1 MTTRKIPAGYQSK
14 LDLLQTEQA
23 IKKVKDYFESNLA
36 EELNLIRVSAP
47 ILVKEGNGINDN
59 LNGVERI
66 VSFDALDVKDTQIQ
80 VVQSLA
86 KWKRL
91 ALAKYGIGLGKG
103 LYTDMNAIRRDEIL
117 SNLHSLY
124 VDQWD
129 WEKVITKEQ
138 RNVQILQAEVR
149 KIYNVLRS
157 TEIYLNDF
165 FPELKPSLPLNIH
178 FITTQELEDQY
189 PDLTPK
195 QREDI
200 VAKEYGAVFISQIGG
215 ALKSGNKH
223 DGRSPDYDDWTLNGD
238 IVLWNPTLEM
248 AFEVSSMGIRV
259 DEEALKKQLKLA
271 GAEDREKLEFHQAIL
286 NGEVPYTIGGGIGQ
300 SRLCMFYLQKA
311 HIGEVQVS
319 IWNDEILQSCRDA
332 NIQLL

>member
-1 MTTRKIPAGYQSK
+1 MKREIPAGYKSK

-47 ILVKEGNGINDN
+47 ILVKEGNGVNDN

-66 VSFDALDVKDTQIQ
+66 VSFDALDIKDTQIQ

-138 RNVQILQAEVR
+138 RNVQTLQAEVR

-165 FPELKPSLPLNIH
+165 FPELTPSLPLNIH

-189 PDLTPK
+189 PELTPK
-195 QREDI
+195 QREDQ
-200 VAKEYGAVFISQIGG
+200 VAKKYGAVFISQIGG

-223 DGRSPDYDDWTLNGD
+223 DGRSPDYDDWLLNGD
-238 IVLWNPTLEM
+238 IVLWNSTLEM

-259 DEEALKKQLKLA
+259 DEETLQKQLKLA
-271 GAEDREKLEFHQAIL
+271 GAEDRAHLEFHQAIL
-286 NGEVPYTIGGGIGQ
+286 NKEVPYTIGGGIGQ
-300 SRLCMFYLQKA
+300 SRLCMFFLQKA

-319 IWNDEILQSCRDA
+319 IWNEEILQSCRDA

>member
-1 MTTRKIPAGYQSK
+1 MKREIPAGYKSK

-66 VSFDALDVKDTQIQ
+66 VSFDALDIKDTQIQ

-138 RNVQILQAEVR
+138 RNVQTLQAEVR

-165 FPELKPSLPLNIH
+165 FPELTPSLPLNIH

-189 PDLTPK
+189 PELTPK
-195 QREDI
+195 QREDL
-200 VAKEYGAVFISQIGG
+200 VAKKYGAVFISQIGG

-238 IVLWNPTLEM
+238 IVLWNSTLEM
-248 AFEVSSMGIRV
+248 AFEVSSMGVRV
-259 DEEALKKQLKLA
+259 DEEALKQQLILA
-271 GAEDREKLEFHQAIL
+271 GAEDRIQLEFHQAIL

-300 SRLCMFYLQKA
+300 SRLCMFFLQKA

-319 IWNDEILQSCRDA
+319 IWNEEILQTCRDA

>member
-1 MTTRKIPAGYQSK
+1 MTRKIPAGYKSK

-59 LNGVERI
+59 LNGVDRM
-66 VSFDALDVKDTQIQ
+66 VSFDALDIKDTQIQ

-138 RNVQILQAEVR
+138 RNVQTLQAEVR

-165 FPELKPSLPLNIH
+165 FPELKPSLPMNIH
-178 FITTQELEDQY
+178 FVTTQELEDQY
-189 PDLTPK
+189 PELTPK

-215 ALKSGNKH
+215 ELKSGSKH

-259 DEEALKKQLKLA
+259 DEEALKQQLKLA
-271 GAEDREKLEFHQAIL
+271 GAEDRAQLEFHQGIL
-286 NGEVPYTIGGGIGQ
+286 NREVPYTIGGGIGQ
-300 SRLCMFYLQKA
+300 SRLCMFFLQKA

-319 IWNDEILQSCRDA
+319 IWNEEILQVCRDA

>member
-1 MTTRKIPAGYQSK
+1 MTIRKIPAGYQSK
-14 LDLLQTEQA
+14 LNLLQTELA

-47 ILVKEGNGINDN
+47 ILVKAGTGINDN
-59 LNGVERI
+59 LNGVERM
-66 VSFDALDVKDTQIQ
+66 VSFDALDVKDTDIQ

-117 SNLHSLY
+117 SNLHSMY

-129 WEKVITKEQ
+129 WEKVISKEQ
-138 RNVQILQAEVR
+138 RNVQTLQAEVR

-165 FPELKPSLPLNIH
+165 FPALKPSLPMNIH
-178 FITTQELEDQY
+178 FVTTQELEDQY
-189 PDLTPK
+189 PHLTPK
-195 QREDI
+195 EREDI

-215 ALKSGNKH
+215 TLKSGNKH
-223 DGRSPDYDDWTLNGD
+223 DGRSPDYDDWNLNGD
-238 IVLWNPTLEM
+238 IVLWNPTLEI

-259 DEEALKKQLKLA
+259 DEETLLKQLMIA
-271 GAEDREKLEFHQAIL
+271 GAEEREQLEFHQAIL
-286 NGEVPYTIGGGIGQ
+286 NEEVPYTMGGGIGQ
-300 SRLCMFYLQKA
+300 SRLCMFFLQKA

-319 IWNDEILQSCRDA
+319 IWNEEILQSCKEA

>member
-1 MTTRKIPAGYQSK
+1 MTRKIPAGYKSK

-66 VSFDALDVKDTQIQ
+66 VSFDALDIEDTQIQ

-91 ALAKYGIGLGKG
+91 ALAKYGIGLGRG

-138 RNVQILQAEVR
+138 RNVQTLKAEVR

-165 FPELKPSLPLNIH
+165 FPELTPSLPMNIH
-178 FITTQELEDQY
+178 FVTTQELEDQF
-189 PDLTPK
+189 PELTPK
-195 QREDI
+195 QREDK

-215 ALKSGNKH
+215 ALKSGSKH

-259 DEEALKKQLKLA
+259 DEEALKQQLILA
-271 GAEDREKLEFHQAIL
+271 GAEDRMKLEFHQAIL

-300 SRLCMFYLQKA
+300 SRLCMFFLQKA

-319 IWNDEILQSCRDA
+319 IWNEEILQSCRDA

>member
-1 MTTRKIPAGYQSK
+1 MIRKIPVGYKSK

-66 VSFDALDVKDTQIQ
+66 VSFDALDIKDTQIQ

-124 VDQWD
+124 VD
-129 WEKVITKEQ
+129 
-138 RNVQILQAEVR
+138 
-149 KIYNVLRS
+149 
-157 TEIYLNDF
+157 
-165 FPELKPSLPLNIH
+165 
-178 FITTQELEDQY
+178 
-189 PDLTPK
+189 
-195 QREDI
+195 
-200 VAKEYGAVFISQIGG
+200 
-215 ALKSGNKH
+215 
-223 DGRSPDYDDWTLNGD
+223 
-238 IVLWNPTLEM
+238 
-248 AFEVSSMGIRV
+248 
-259 DEEALKKQLKLA
+259 
-271 GAEDREKLEFHQAIL
+271 
-286 NGEVPYTIGGGIGQ
+286 
-300 SRLCMFYLQKA
+300 
-311 HIGEVQVS
+311 
-319 IWNDEILQSCRDA
+319 
-332 NIQLL
+332 

>member
-1 MTTRKIPAGYQSK
+1 MRKIPAGYKSK

-23 IKKVKDYFESNLA
+23 IKKVKDYFENNLA

-66 VSFDALDVKDTQIQ
+66 VSFDALDIKDTQIQ

-129 WEKVITKEQ
+129 WEKVITREQ
-138 RNVQILQAEVR
+138 RNVQTLQAEVR

-165 FPELKPSLPLNIH
+165 FPELTPSLPMNIH
-178 FITTQELEDQY
+178 FVTTQELEDEF
-189 PDLTPK
+189 PELTPK
-195 QREDI
+195 QREDK
-200 VAKEYGAVFISQIGG
+200 VAKEYGAVFIFQIGG
-215 ALKSGNKH
+215 ELKSGKKH

-248 AFEVSSMGIRV
+248 AFEVSSMGVRV
-259 DEEALKKQLKLA
+259 DEEALKQQLILA
-271 GAEDREKLEFHQAIL
+271 GAEDRMNLEFHQAIL
-286 NGEVPYTIGGGIGQ
+286 KGEVPYTIGGGIGQ
-300 SRLCMFYLQKA
+300 SRLCMFFLQKA

-319 IWNDEILQSCRDA
+319 IWNEEILQACREA

>member
-1 MTTRKIPAGYQSK
+1 VTTRKIPAGYQSK

-59 LNGVERI
+59 LNGVERM
-66 VSFDALDVKDTQIQ
+66 VSFDALDVKSTQIQ

-91 ALAKYGIGLGKG
+91 ALAKYRIGLGKG

-138 RNVQILQAEVR
+138 RNVQTLQVEVR

-157 TEIYLNDF
+157 TEIYLHDF

-223 DGRSPDYDDWTLNGD
+223 DGRSPDYDDWALNGD

-259 DEEALKKQLKLA
+259 DEETLKKQLKLA
-271 GAEDREKLEFHQAIL
+271 GAEERAKLEFHQAIL

-319 IWNDEILQSCRDA
+319 IWNDEILQTCRDA

>member
-1 MTTRKIPAGYQSK
+1 MTTSRFPAGYQSK
-14 LDLLQTEQA
+14 LNLLQTEFA

-47 ILVKEGNGINDN
+47 ILVKAGNGINDN

-66 VSFDALDVKDTQIQ
+66 VSFDAQDIEEAEIQ

-91 ALAKYGIGLGKG
+91 ALAKYGIGLGSG
-103 LYTDMNAIRRDEIL
+103 LYTDMNAIRRDEVL
-117 SNLHSLY
+117 SNLHSIY

-129 WEKVITKEQ
+129 WEKVIDKEQ
-138 RNVQILQAEVR
+138 RTVQTLQAEVR

-157 TEIYLNDF
+157 TEIYLKDF
-165 FPELKPSLPLNIH
+165 FPELEPSLPLNIY
-178 FITTQELEDQY
+178 FVTTQELEDRY

-215 ALKSGNKH
+215 ELKSGKKH
-223 DGRSPDYDDWTLNGD
+223 DGRSPDYDDWSLNGD
-238 IVLWNPTLEM
+238 IVLWNSTLEI

-259 DEEALKKQLKLA
+259 DEETLLKQLKSA
-271 GAEDREKLEFHQAIL
+271 GAEDRIQLEFHQAIL
-286 NGEVPYTIGGGIGQ
+286 NGEVPYTLGGGIGQ
-300 SRLCMFYLQKA
+300 SRLCMFFLQKA

-319 IWNDEILQSCRDA
+319 IWTDEILQACKEA
-332 NIQLL
+332 NIHLL

>member
-1 MTTRKIPAGYQSK
+1 MIRKIPAGYKSK

-66 VSFDALDVKDTQIQ
+66 VSFDALDIKDTQIQ

-129 WEKVITKEQ
+129 WEKVITREQ
-138 RNVQILQAEVR
+138 RNVQTLQAEVR

-165 FPELKPSLPLNIH
+165 FPELTPSLPMNIH
-178 FITTQELEDQY
+178 FVTTQELEDRF
-189 PDLTPK
+189 PELTPK
-195 QREDI
+195 QREDK
-200 VAKEYGAVFISQIGG
+200 VAKEYGAVFISKIGG
-215 ALKSGNKH
+215 KLKSGNKH
-223 DGRSPDYDDWTLNGD
+223 DGRSPDYDDWTINGD

-259 DEEALKKQLKLA
+259 DEEALKQQLILA
-271 GAEDREKLEFHQAIL
+271 GAEDRMNLEFHQAIL
-286 NGEVPYTIGGGIGQ
+286 KGEVPYTIGGGIGQ
-300 SRLCMFYLQKA
+300 SRLCMFFLQKA

-319 IWNDEILQSCRDA
+319 IWNEEILQACREA